1 MLIEQE
7 REKLRAK
14 REASQDRQ
22 KVNAASAIIIG
33 NELNNP
39 DPVSIIDFRIEKKT
53 VLLLTFSL
61 NVLRLTGFRLRKRK
75 KKRENHAA
83 VLAKETATGRNE
95 VEEGCRSSS

>member
-39 DPVSIIDFRIEKKT
+39 DPVSIIDFRIEKKNCSFT
-53 VLLLTFSL
+53 YIFIKCFTPY
-61 NVLRLTGFRLRKRK
+61 RI
-75 KKRENHAA
+75 
-83 VLAKETATGRNE
+83 
-95 VEEGCRSSS
+95 